1 MRGRNTMLS
10 RTASNLFW
18 MGRHLERAETA
29 ARLLD
34 VGQRITLL
42 PNTEAGYQN
51 EWNSLLQASGSAD
64 LFGRKYGG
72 ITQENIE
79 EFIFFD
85 HDNPSSVVSCVEKA
99 REAGRIVRTALTS
112 QVWDALNVAY
122 QELRKIERTPRAKLD
137 TASLTDFVTAH
148 TSTVRGAINA
158 SQLRNDGWHFMNL
171 GYGLERADA
180 TARLLDVK
188 YFVLLPRIEF
198 VGSGLDTYQWQVI
211 LRALSAH
218 RAYHWAY
225 GGDITAGQVADFL
238 ILNGES
244 PRALITSLYET
255 VWHLEGLARR
265 YGDSVP
271 TSARDKAREVLAA
284 LQARDIEMI
293 FDEGL
298 HEFLSWFIQELS
310 TISNLVHQDYLLGG
324 V

>member
-1 MRGRNTMLS
+1 MLS
-10 RTASNLFW
+10 RTAANLFW

-42 PNTEAGYQN
+42 PNTASGYQN

-64 LFGRKYGG
+64 LFAEKYGE
-72 ITQENIE
+72 ISQENIE

-85 HDNPSSVVSCVEKA
+85 RDNPGSVMACVEKA
-99 REAGRIVRTALTS
+99 RESGRIVRTALTS
-112 QVWDALNVAY
+112 QVWDALNMGY
-122 QELRKIERTPRAKLD
+122 QDLRRIERTPRSKLD
-137 TASLTDFVTAH
+137 TASLTDVTTSH

-158 SQLRNDGWHFMNL
+158 TQLRNDGWHFMNL

-188 YFVLLPRIEF
+188 YYVLLPRIEF

-218 RAYHWAY
+218 RSYHWAY
-225 GGDITAGQVADFL
+225 GGDITAGRVADFL

-244 PRALITSLYET
+244 PRSLITALYEA
-255 VWHLEGLARR
+255 VWNLEGIAKR
-265 YGDSVP
+265 YGETVP
-271 TSARDKAREVLAA
+271 ANARDKAREVLGR
-284 LQARDIEMI
+284 LQAHDIDMI

-298 HEFLSWFIQELS
+298 HEFLTWFIGEIG
-310 TISNLVHQDYLLGG
+310 TISTLVHEDYLLGG
-324 V
+324 A

>member
-1 MRGRNTMLS
+1 MLS

-42 PNTEAGYQN
+42 PNTELGYQN
-51 EWNSLLQASGSAD
+51 EWNSLLQASGTSRIFAE
-64 LFGRKYGG
+64 KYGEA
-72 ITQENIE
+72 TQEKIA

-85 HDNPSSVVSCVEKA
+85 RENPSSVVSCIEKA

-122 QELRKIERTPRAKLD
+122 QELRKIERTPRARID
-137 TASLTDFVTAH
+137 AASLTDFTTAH

-158 SQLRNDGWHFMNL
+158 TQLRNDGWHFMNL

-198 VGSGLDTYQWQVI
+198 VGSGLDSYQWQVI

-225 GGDITAGQVADFL
+225 GGDITAGRVADFL
-238 ILNGES
+238 ILNGEN
-244 PRALITSLYET
+244 PRSLITSLYES
-255 VWHLEGLARR
+255 VWQLEGIAKR
-265 YGDSVP
+265 YGDTVP
-271 TSARDKAREVLAA
+271 TNARDKAREVLAT
-284 LQARDIEMI
+284 LQNHDIDMI

-298 HEFLSWFIQELS
+298 HEFLSWFIREIG
-310 TISNLVHQDYLLGG
+310 TISNLVHQDYLLGSA
-324 V
+324 

>member
-1 MRGRNTMLS
+1 MLS
-10 RTASNLFW
+10 RTAANLFW
-18 MGRHLERAETA
+18 MGRHLERADTA

-42 PNTEAGYQN
+42 PNTASGYQN
-51 EWNSLLQASGSAD
+51 EWNSLLQASGSAN
-64 LFGRKYGG
+64 LFARKYGE
-72 ITQENIE
+72 ISQENIE

-85 HDNPSSVVSCVEKA
+85 RENPSSVMSCTEKA

-112 QVWDALNVAY
+112 QVWDALNMAY
-122 QELRKIERTPRAKLD
+122 QDLRKIEKTPRDKLD
-137 TASLTDFVTAH
+137 MASLTDVTTSY

-158 SQLRNDGWHFMNL
+158 TQLRNDGWHFMNL

-188 YFVLLPRIEF
+188 YYVLLPRIEF

-218 RAYHWAY
+218 RSYHWAY
-225 GGDITAGQVADFL
+225 GGDITAGRVADFL

-244 PRALITSLYET
+244 PRSLITSLYEA
-255 VWHLEGLARR
+255 VWNLEGLAKR
-265 YGDSVP
+265 YGETVP
-271 TSARDKAREVLAA
+271 ANARDKAREVLSR
-284 LQARDIEMI
+284 LQAHDIDMI

-298 HEFLSWFIQELS
+298 HEFLTWFITEIG
-310 TISNLVHQDYLLGG
+310 TISSLVHEDYLLGG
-324 V
+324 S

>member
-1 MRGRNTMLS
+1 MLS
-10 RTASNLFW
+10 RTAANLFW

-29 ARLLD
+29 ARLID

-42 PNTEAGYQN
+42 PNTDEGYQN
-51 EWNSLLQASGSAD
+51 EWTSLLRASGTAD
-64 LFGRKYGG
+64 AFAAKYGPV
-72 ITQENIE
+72 TQEKIE

-85 HDNPSSVVSCVEKA
+85 HENPSSVVSCIEKA
-99 REAGRIVRTALTS
+99 RESGRIVRTALTS
-112 QVWDALNVAY
+112 QVWDALNMTY
-122 QELRKIERTPRAKLD
+122 QDLRKIAATPRSKLD
-137 TASLTDFVTAH
+137 TASLTDFTTSH

-158 SQLRNDGWHFMNL
+158 TQLRNDGWHFMNL
-171 GYGLERADA
+171 GYSIERADA

-198 VGSGLDTYQWQVI
+198 VGSGLDSYQWQVI

-244 PRALITSLYET
+244 PRSLVASLEES
-255 VWHLEGLARR
+255 VWHLEGVAKR
-265 YGDSVP
+265 YADTVP
-271 TSARDKAREVLAA
+271 ATARDKAREVLAA
-284 LQARDIEMI
+284 LRSRDIDMI

-298 HEFLSWFIQELS
+298 HEFLSWFIGEIGA
-310 TISNLVHQDYLLGG
+310 ISVRVHEDYLLGG
-324 V
+324 A

>member
-1 MRGRNTMLS
+1 MLS

-34 VGQRITLL
+34 VGHRITLL
-42 PNTEAGYQN
+42 PNTEAGYRN
-51 EWNSLLQASGSAD
+51 EWNSLLRASGSANI
-64 LFGRKYGG
+64 FAARYGEA
-72 ITQENIE
+72 TQEKIE

-85 HDNPSSVVSCVEKA
+85 RDNPSSVVSCMEKA

-112 QVWDALNVAY
+112 QVWDALNVGY
-122 QELRKIERTPRAKLD
+122 QELRKIEKMPRAQVD
-137 TASLTDFVTAH
+137 TGSLTDFTTAH
-148 TSTVRGAINA
+148 TSTVRGAITA
-158 SQLRNDGWHFMNL
+158 TQLRNDGWHFMHL
-171 GYGLERADA
+171 GYSLERADA

-198 VGSGLDTYQWQVI
+198 VGSGLDSYQWQVI

-218 RAYHWAY
+218 RSYHWAY
-225 GGDITAGQVADFL
+225 GGDITAAQVADFL

-244 PRALITSLYET
+244 PRSLITSLYEA

-265 YGDSVP
+265 YGDQVP
-271 TSARDKAREVLAA
+271 TEARDKAREVLAA
-284 LQARDIEMI
+284 LQGRNIEMI

-298 HEFLSWFIQELS
+298 HEFLSWFIREMA
-310 TISNLVHQDYLLGG
+310 TVSNLVHHDYLLGG
-324 V
+324 A

>member
-1 MRGRNTMLS
+1 MLS

-64 LFGRKYGG
+64 LFGQKYGG

>member
-1 MRGRNTMLS
+1 MLS
-10 RTASNLFW
+10 RTAANLFW
-18 MGRHLERAETA
+18 MGRHLERADTA

-42 PNTEAGYQN
+42 PNTASGYQN

-64 LFGRKYGG
+64 LFAQKYGE

-85 HDNPSSVVSCVEKA
+85 RDNPSSVMACIEKA

-112 QVWDALNVAY
+112 QVWDALNMTY
-122 QELRKIERTPRAKLD
+122 QDLRKIAATPRNKLD
-137 TASLTDFVTAH
+137 TASLTDFTTSH

-158 SQLRNDGWHFMNL
+158 TQLRSDGWHFMNL
-171 GYGLERADA
+171 GYSLERADA

-188 YFVLLPRIEF
+188 YYVLLPRIEF

-225 GGDITAGQVADFL
+225 GGDITAGRVADFL

-244 PRALITSLYET
+244 PRSLITSLYEA
-255 VWHLEGLARR
+255 VWNLEGLAKR
-265 YGDSVP
+265 YGETVP
-271 TSARDKAREVLAA
+271 VTARDKAREVLGR
-284 LQARDIEMI
+284 LQGYDIDMI

-298 HEFLSWFIQELS
+298 HEFLTWFIMEIGTVS
-310 TISNLVHQDYLLGG
+310 TLVHEDYLLGG
-324 V
+324 S

>member
-1 MRGRNTMLS
+1 MLS
-10 RTASNLFW
+10 RTAANLFW
-18 MGRHLERAETA
+18 MGRHLERADTA

-42 PNTEAGYQN
+42 PNTASGYQN
-51 EWNSLLQASGSAD
+51 EWNSLLQASGTAN
-64 LFGRKYGG
+64 LFAEKYGE
-72 ITQENIE
+72 ISQENIE

-85 HDNPSSVVSCVEKA
+85 RDNPSSVMSCVEKA

-122 QELRKIERTPRAKLD
+122 QDLRKLEKTPRGKLD
-137 TASLTDFVTAH
+137 TASLTDFTTSH

-158 SQLRNDGWHFMNL
+158 TQLRNDGWHFMNL

-188 YFVLLPRIEF
+188 YYVLLPRIEF

-225 GGDITAGQVADFL
+225 GGDITAGRVADFL

-244 PRALITSLYET
+244 PRSLITSLYEA
-255 VWHLEGLARR
+255 VWNLEGLAKR
-265 YGDSVP
+265 YGETVP
-271 TSARDKAREVLAA
+271 TTARDKAREVLGR
-284 LQARDIEMI
+284 LQAHDIDMI

-298 HEFLSWFIQELS
+298 HEFLTWFIGEIG
-310 TISNLVHQDYLLGG
+310 TISTLVHEDYLLGG
-324 V
+324 S

>member
-1 MRGRNTMLS
+1 MLS
-10 RTASNLFW
+10 RTAANLFW
-18 MGRHLERAETA
+18 MGRHLERADTA

-42 PNTEAGYQN
+42 PNTASGYQN
-51 EWNSLLQASGSAD
+51 EWNSLLRASGSAD
-64 LFGRKYGG
+64 LFAQKYGE
-72 ITQENIE
+72 ISQENIE

-85 HDNPSSVVSCVEKA
+85 RDNPGSVMSCVEKA

-122 QELRKIERTPRAKLD
+122 QNLRKLEKTPRDKLD
-137 TASLTDFVTAH
+137 TASLTDFTTSH

-158 SQLRNDGWHFMNL
+158 TQLRNDGWHFMNL

-188 YFVLLPRIEF
+188 YYVLLPRIEF

-225 GGDITAGQVADFL
+225 GGDITAGRVADFL

-244 PRALITSLYET
+244 PRSLITSLYEA
-255 VWHLEGLARR
+255 VWNLEGLAKR
-265 YGDSVP
+265 YGETVP
-271 TSARDKAREVLAA
+271 TTARDKAREVLGR
-284 LQARDIEMI
+284 LQAYDIDTI

-298 HEFLSWFIQELS
+298 HEFLTWFIGEIG
-310 TISNLVHQDYLLGG
+310 TISTMVHEDYLLGG
-324 V
+324 S

>member
-1 MRGRNTMLS
+1 MLS

-42 PNTEAGYQN
+42 PNTELGYQN
-51 EWNSLLQASGSAD
+51 EWNSLLQASGTSKIFAE
-64 LFGRKYGG
+64 KYGEA
-72 ITQENIE
+72 TQEKIE

-85 HDNPSSVVSCVEKA
+85 RENPSSVVSCIEKA

-122 QELRKIERTPRAKLD
+122 QELRKIERTPRARID
-137 TASLTDFVTAH
+137 AASLTDFTTAH

-158 SQLRNDGWHFMNL
+158 TQLRNDGWHFMNL

-198 VGSGLDTYQWQVI
+198 VGSGLDSYQWQVI

-225 GGDITAGQVADFL
+225 GGDITAGRVADFL
-238 ILNGES
+238 ILNGEN
-244 PRALITSLYET
+244 PRSLITSLYES
-255 VWHLEGLARR
+255 VWQLEGIAKR
-265 YGDSVP
+265 YGDTVP
-271 TSARDKAREVLAA
+271 TNARDKAREVLAT
-284 LQARDIEMI
+284 LQNHDIDMI

-298 HEFLSWFIQELS
+298 HEFLSWFIREIG
-310 TISNLVHQDYLLGG
+310 TISNLVHQDYLLGSA
-324 V
+324 

>member
-64 LFGRKYGG
+64 LFGQKYGG

>member
-1 MRGRNTMLS
+1 MLS
-10 RTASNLFW
+10 RTAANLFW
-18 MGRHLERAETA
+18 MGRHLERADTA

-42 PNTEAGYQN
+42 PNTEVGYQN
-51 EWNSLLQASGSAD
+51 EWNSLLQASGTAS
-64 LFGRKYGG
+64 LFAGKYGE

-85 HDNPSSVVSCVEKA
+85 RDNPSSVASCIDKA

-112 QVWDALNVAY
+112 QVWDALNVTF
-122 QELRKIERTPRAKLD
+122 QELRKIERTARSKVDIA
-137 TASLTDFVTAH
+137 TLTDFTTAH

-158 SQLRNDGWHFMNL
+158 TQLRNDGWHFMNL

-188 YFVLLPRIEF
+188 YYVLLPRIEF

-244 PRALITSLYET
+244 PRSLVTALYES
-255 VWHLEGLARR
+255 VWNLEGIAKR
-265 YGDSVP
+265 YGDTVS
-271 TSARDKAREVLAA
+271 TNARDKSREVLEA
-284 LQARDIEMI
+284 LRQRDIDMI

-298 HEFLSWFIQELS
+298 HEFLSWFIGEIG
-310 TISNLVHQDYLLGG
+310 TISSLVHEDYLLGG
-324 V
+324 S

>member
-1 MRGRNTMLS
+1 MLS
-10 RTASNLFW
+10 RTAANLFW
-18 MGRHLERAETA
+18 MGRHLERADTA

-42 PNTEAGYQN
+42 PNTASGYQN
-51 EWNSLLQASGSAD
+51 EWNSLLQASGTAN
-64 LFGRKYGG
+64 LFAEKYGE
-72 ITQENIE
+72 ISQENIE

-85 HDNPSSVVSCVEKA
+85 RQNPSSVLSCIEKA

-122 QELRKIERTPRAKLD
+122 QDLRRLDRTPRGQLD
-137 TASLTDFVTAH
+137 TASLTDVTTSH

-158 SQLRNDGWHFMNL
+158 TQLRNDGWHFMNL

-188 YFVLLPRIEF
+188 YYVLLPRIEF

-225 GGDITAGQVADFL
+225 GGDITAGRVADFL

-244 PRALITSLYET
+244 PRSLITSLYEA
-255 VWHLEGLARR
+255 VWNLEGLAKR
-265 YGDSVP
+265 YGETVP
-271 TSARDKAREVLAA
+271 TTARDKAREVLGR
-284 LQARDIEMI
+284 LQAHDIDMI

-298 HEFLSWFIQELS
+298 HEFLTWFITEIG
-310 TISNLVHQDYLLGG
+310 TISTLVHEDYLMGG
-324 V
+324 S

>member
-1 MRGRNTMLS
+1 MLS
-10 RTASNLFW
+10 RTASNLYW
-18 MGRHLERAETA
+18 MGRNLERAETA

-42 PNTEAGYQN
+42 PNTELGYQN
-51 EWNSLLQASGSAD
+51 EWNSLLQASGTSD
-64 LFGRKYGG
+64 LFRQKYGE
-72 ITQENIE
+72 ITQEKIE

-85 HDNPSSVVSCVEKA
+85 HDNPSSVASCLERA

-122 QELRKIERTPRAKLD
+122 QELRKIERQPRAKLD
-137 TASLTDFVTAH
+137 TAGLTDFTTSH

-158 SQLRNDGWHFMNL
+158 TQLRNDGWHFMNL
-171 GYGLERADA
+171 GYSIERADA

-198 VGSGLDTYQWQVI
+198 VGSGLDSYQWQVI

-225 GGDITAGQVADFL
+225 GGDITATQVADFL

-244 PRALITSLYET
+244 PRALITSLYEA

-271 TSARDKAREVLAA
+271 TEARDKAREVLAA

-298 HEFLSWFIQELS
+298 HEFLSWVIREMA
-310 TISNLVHQDYLLGG
+310 TVSNLVHQDYLMGG

>member
-1 MRGRNTMLS
+1 MLS
-10 RTASNLFW
+10 RTAANLFW
-18 MGRHLERAETA
+18 MGRHLERADTA

-42 PNTEAGYQN
+42 PNTASGYQN
-51 EWNSLLQASGSAD
+51 EWNSLLQASGTAN
-64 LFGRKYGG
+64 LFAQKYGE
-72 ITQENIE
+72 ISQENIE

-85 HDNPSSVVSCVEKA
+85 RDNRSSVMSCIERA

-112 QVWDALNVAY
+112 QVWDALNMAY
-122 QELRKIERTPRAKLD
+122 QELRRIEKTPRDKID
-137 TASLTDFVTAH
+137 TASLTDFTTSH

-158 SQLRNDGWHFMNL
+158 TQLRNDGWHFMNL

-188 YFVLLPRIEF
+188 YYVLLPRIEF

-225 GGDITAGQVADFL
+225 GGDITAGRVADFL

-244 PRALITSLYET
+244 PRSLITSLYEA
-255 VWHLEGLARR
+255 VWNLEGLAKR
-265 YGDSVP
+265 YGETAP
-271 TSARDKAREVLAA
+271 TNARDKAREVLSR
-284 LQARDIEMI
+284 LQAHDIDMV

-298 HEFLSWFIQELS
+298 HEFLTWFIGEIG
-310 TISNLVHQDYLLGG
+310 TISTLVHEDYLLGG
-324 V
+324 S

>member
-1 MRGRNTMLS
+1 MLS
-10 RTASNLFW
+10 RTAANLFW
-18 MGRHLERAETA
+18 MGRHLERADTA

-42 PNTEAGYQN
+42 PNTASGYQN
-51 EWNSLLQASGSAD
+51 EWNSLLQASGTAN
-64 LFGRKYGG
+64 LFAEKYGE
-72 ITQENIE
+72 ISQENIE

-85 HDNPSSVVSCVEKA
+85 RDNPSSVMSCVEKA

-122 QELRKIERTPRAKLD
+122 QDLRKLEKTPRGKLD
-137 TASLTDFVTAH
+137 TGSLTDFTTSH

-158 SQLRNDGWHFMNL
+158 TQLRNDGWHFMNL

-188 YFVLLPRIEF
+188 YYVLLPRIEF

-225 GGDITAGQVADFL
+225 GGDITAGRVADFL

-244 PRALITSLYET
+244 PRSLITSLYEA
-255 VWHLEGLARR
+255 VWNLEGLAKR
-265 YGDSVP
+265 YGETVP
-271 TSARDKAREVLAA
+271 TTARDKAREVLGR
-284 LQARDIEMI
+284 LQAHDIDMI

-298 HEFLSWFIQELS
+298 HEFLTWFIGEIG
-310 TISNLVHQDYLLGG
+310 TISTLVHEDYLLGG
-324 V
+324 S